1 MKNIIVATLLLS
13 TPAFAEVVVTFNRE
27 LPNETVEFSRTFQ
40 DKDDFEMWL
49 QNRLEGPGCDPY
61 LTDMRIEFKT
71 KQELD

>member
-61 LTDMRIEFKT
+61 LKDMRIQFKT